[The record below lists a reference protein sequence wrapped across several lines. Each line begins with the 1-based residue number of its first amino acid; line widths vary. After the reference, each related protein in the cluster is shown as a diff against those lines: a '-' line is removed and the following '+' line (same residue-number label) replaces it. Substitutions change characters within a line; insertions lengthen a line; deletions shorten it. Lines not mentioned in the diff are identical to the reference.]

1 MEPDRPGLRAP
12 GAPPGPPLD
21 PTLPPP
27 ASPLAPVLPPPTPA
41 PRWRPIP
48 WLITLLLPFVVF
60 GFTAARLARA
70 LGYSTPVSDIS
81 AQELFVR
88 SLIVDVPLIVGT
100 LVLAR
105 WLLRA
110 SPADLGLGRP
120 RAAYFRYG
128 VIFGFGLFLASIAIG
143 VVQAAAVGKE
153 QQSIAQALLGHR
165 GLDALLL
172 DLVAV
177 AILTPIAEELL
188 FRGVFFGGVR
198 QRLPFVPAAVATTA
212 LFTLVHEPQAWPG
225 VFVLGFGLALAYE
238 RTKSLWAPIAAH
250 ATVNGVPLL
259 LLATAGG

>member
-1 MEPDRPGLRAP
+1 M
-12 GAPPGPPLD
+12 
-21 PTLPPP
+21 
-27 ASPLAPVLPPPTPA
+27 
-41 PRWRPIP
+41 
-48 WLITLLLPFVVF
+48 LPFVVF

-70 LGYSTPVSDIS
+70 LGFSTPVGEIS
-81 AQELFVR
+81 AQELFLR
-88 SLIVDVPLIVGT
+88 SLLVDVPLILGT
-100 LVLAR
+100 LLLAR

-110 SPADLGLGRP
+110 TPADLGLGRP

-128 VIFGFGLFLASIAIG
+128 LIFGFGLFLASIAIG
-143 VVQAAAVGKE
+143 LVQAAAVGKE
-153 QQSIAQALLGHR
+153 QQAIARALLAHR
-165 GLDALLL
+165 GLDALVL

-177 AILTPIAEELL
+177 AVLTPIAEELL

-198 QRLPFVPAAVATTA
+198 QRVSFLPAALATTG

-250 ATVNGVPLL
+250 ATVNGLPLL